1 MDPRG
6 NQPNFEM
13 RVFNSLYDFFTCLR
27 SSPGICIETEGRN
40 RHLSQTNCT
49 ETSSKVRHAHERSQY
64 PPLSHV
70 CVCVCVELSVE
81 PFWMF
86 QTNSHVIHCFSRI
99 QDDLQI
105 RL

>member
-1 MDPRG
+1 MDPEG

-27 SSPGICIETEGRN
+27 SSPGTCIETEGRN

-49 ETSSKVRHAHERSQY
+49 GTSSTVQHAHERLQY

-70 CVCVCVELSVE
+70 CVSVE

-86 QTNSHVIHCFSRI
+86 QTNPHVIHRYSRI